1 LKKLITTGFLLL
13 LCCLS
18 LCGCQ
23 IEQEEETVSSEYSYY
38 YLNKDATKLETE
50 AYLPQEDDSSYMIED
65 LIQRLGSGNSG
76 EKEINLLPEEVTI
89 NSYEMQQQ
97 VLVID
102 FNSQYTKMSRT
113 REILVRAGIVKTF
126 IQIPDVQAV
135 RFTVIGDPLT
145 DTKGQEIGD
154 MTDEMFLE
162 YSVADDLDTYR
173 QETFTLYFTD
183 STGTKL
189 VEEKRNVYYKR
200 SLPKERVVLEQLA
213 KGPMEKGNYPTIPE
227 NTTVLGISLTEDTC
241 YLDLDQDFIDSALD
255 LPEEIQIYSVVNSL
269 VESCGCSRVELSIE
283 GNSNLMFGD
292 EMSLFQFYEKNNDL
306 IALNRDEEP

>member
-1 LKKLITTGFLLL
+1 LKKLITTGSLLL
-13 LCCLS
+13 LFCLL

-23 IEQEEETVSSEYSYY
+23 IEQEEEAVSSEYSYY
-38 YLNKDATKLETE
+38 YLNKAATQLETE
-50 AYLPQEDDSSYMIED
+50 AYIPQEDDSSYMIDD
-65 LIQRLGSGNSG
+65 LMQRLGSDNSG
-76 EKEINLLPEEVTI
+76 DKEINLLPQEVTI
-89 NSYEMQQQ
+89 NSYELQQQ

-126 IQIPDVQAV
+126 TQIPDVRAV
-135 RFTVIGDPLT
+135 RFTVIGEPLT

-154 MTDEMFLE
+154 MTEDMFLE
-162 YSVADDLDTYR
+162 YSVANDLDTYR
-173 QETFTLYFTD
+173 QETITLYFTD

-227 NTTVLGISLTEDTC
+227 NTTVLGISLTEDIC
-241 YLDLDQDFIDSALD
+241 YLDLDQDFIDSALE

-283 GNSNLMFGD
+283 GNSNLMLGE
-292 EMSLFQFYEKNNDL
+292 EMSLFQFYEKNDDL
-306 IALNRDEEP
+306 IVLNRDEES